1 MYLGS
6 NIDKLALLIF
16 AIVIIA
22 SSFIIESVNKKNPEN
37 SKMITGIMSFVI
49 VVASIAS
56 GYVVIYEILPGPRI
70 TEDLILNSLTG
81 I

>member
-6 NIDKLALLIF
+6 KLDILALIIF

-22 SSFIIESVNKKNPEN
+22 SSFIIESSEKKNPEN
-37 SKMITGIMSFVI
+37 SKIVTGIMSFVI
-49 VVASIAS
+49 IIASIAS
-56 GYVVIYEILPGPRI
+56 GYVIVYEILPGPRI
-70 TEDLILNSLTG
+70 TEDLILNALDG